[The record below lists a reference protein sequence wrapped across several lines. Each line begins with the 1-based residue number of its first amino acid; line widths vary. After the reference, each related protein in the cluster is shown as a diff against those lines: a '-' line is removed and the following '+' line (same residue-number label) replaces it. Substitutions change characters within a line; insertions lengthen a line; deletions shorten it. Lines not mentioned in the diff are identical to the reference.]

1 MAQIYQSKTKSSQNS
16 NPVLMPAKF
25 LFQLFVKYSYIYNA
39 LMEDDLIHKGF
50 PHFNNKFIKRWR
62 LFLLQLTEHE
72 LLTTHS
78 RGRNKKPRATQN
90 HKIFTSLHILNLQF
104 NAFDFSF
111 SNLFNPSVPNFDLFL
126 LIN

>member
-78 RGRNKKPRATQN
+78 PRAEQKAKS
-90 HKIFTSLHILNLQF
+90 HPES
-104 NAFDFSF
+104 
-111 SNLFNPSVPNFDLFL
+111 
-126 LIN
+126 